1 MGAAEL
7 GTARGRALGL
17 GAGQAEGE
25 GAFRRHGA
33 TKKADANGGGAAQV
47 GAEGVGADGADS
59 NGGGA
64 VRVGAEEVGSEGSCS
79 G

>member
-17 GAGQAEGE
+17 GAGQAEG
-25 GAFRRHGA
+25 AFRRHGA
-33 TKKADANGGGAAQV
+33 TTKADANGGGAAEV
-47 GAEGVGADGADS
+47 GAEGVGADGA
-59 NGGGA
+59 
-64 VRVGAEEVGSEGSCS
+64 GAEDVGSEGSYS